1 MKTILKRPGI
11 RQTAALACALW
22 LTAGCAATGAGT
34 QENAFAPLV
43 RGLADR
49 LTTADQVAL
58 SKWDTGQSV
67 YDPEREAKVIANVSG
82 QAPAYGLTAEE
93 VSSVFADQMEAN
105 KTVQYAL
112 LNGWR
117 RDGAAP
123 SAPRQSLRD
132 VIRRGWTRCRL
143 RSWRACAIPHRCA
156 APRIARRRPPSR
168 RARWRGSGRS
178 TRCIALHWT
187 ARRRVCAS
195 SADHKAIGRK
205 RRPGMTRAA
214 GTAFTTAG
222 LAPSPQRPLRPQP
235 GP

>member
-1 MKTILKRPGI
+1 MRSCIPLAIIAIPCKQNMALRHRHALDMKNTLKRPGL

-22 LTAGCAATGAGT
+22 LTAGCAAIGTGA
-34 QENAFAPLV
+34 QESAFAPLV

-82 QAPAYGLTAEE
+82 LAPSYGLTAED
-93 VSSVFADQMEAN
+93 VSSVFADQIEAN

-132 VIRRGWTRCRL
+132 VIRPRL
-143 RSWRACAIPHRCA
+143 DKLQVSILEGLRDTASLRRAPDCQTQAAIAVGQVARDQSLDALH
-156 APRIARRRPPSR
+156 RIALD
-168 RARWRGSGRS
+168 RA
-178 TRCIALHWT
+178 T
-187 ARRRVCAS
+187 ARLCV
-195 SADHKAIGRK
+195 K
-205 RRPGMTRAA
+205 R
-214 GTAFTTAG
+214 
-222 LAPSPQRPLRPQP
+222 
-235 GP
+235 

>member
-1 MKTILKRPGI
+1 MKTLLKRPGIGI

-22 LTAGCAATGAGT
+22 LTAGCAATGTGAGT

-82 QAPAYGLTAEE
+82 LAPSYGLTAED
-93 VSSVFADQMEAN
+93 VASVFADQMEAN

-132 VIRRGWTRCRL
+132 VIRPRL
-143 RSWRACAIPHRCA
+143 DTLQASILSGLRDTASL
-156 APRIARRRPPSR
+156 R
-168 RARWRGSGRS
+168 RAPDCQAQAAIAAGKVAQERS
-178 TRCIALHWT
+178 LDAVHRVALDRAT
-187 ARRRVCAS
+187 ARLCV
-195 SADHKAIGRK
+195 K
-205 RRPGMTRAA
+205 R
-214 GTAFTTAG
+214 
-222 LAPSPQRPLRPQP
+222 
-235 GP
+235 

>member
-1 MKTILKRPGI
+1 MKTLLKRPGIGI

-43 RGLADR
+43 RGLAER

-82 QAPAYGLTAEE
+82 LAPSYGLTVEDVA
-93 VSSVFADQMEAN
+93 SVFADQMEAN

-132 VIRRGWTRCRL
+132 VIRPQLDTLQASILAGL
-143 RSWRACAIPHRCA
+143 RDTASL
-156 APRIARRRPPSR
+156 R
-168 RARWRGSGRS
+168 RAPDCQAQAAVAVGQVARERS
-178 TRCIALHWT
+178 LDAVHRVALDRAT
-187 ARRRVCAS
+187 ARLCV
-195 SADHKAIGRK
+195 K
-205 RRPGMTRAA
+205 R
-214 GTAFTTAG
+214 
-222 LAPSPQRPLRPQP
+222 
-235 GP
+235 